1 MARARH
7 PDDVDEPLID
17 LGVVTDN
24 ADQLDIGPPP
34 MAPGKRQWPFVMV
47 LALLAAFTGGSGA
60 SNSVE
65 ALGVLAE
72 HTVGF
77 IADRGALY
85 ALREEPA
92 VTAYDWGTGEE
103 RWRRSIPSN
112 AGQVYLAADRAY
124 IRHRPCTDAIGWS
137 LERLDP
143 ADGHQQWLAAGAPVA
158 VLRAG
163 EQADNSPPL
172 LLLVD
177 ERAATCPPAVPLR
190 NTPQTPVHLAAID
203 AESGVVRWQFQMPA
217 GGRLVSPDVPGNTW
231 FAIWYPDGHTE
242 IRAAATGAVI
252 SAAEVPEL
260 ADGPPQSVR
269 VVGDMLVI
277 VSVRLDGALITS
289 YGHAP
294 LTYRWQ
300 QLFQS
305 VEPVPIAELA
315 YGPVVIAC
323 GPMVCVPNWRDIAV
337 LDPRTGEQRW
347 RRTIQLDAVG
357 TGVLVARDRGDF
369 MRIRVVD
376 WQTGVDRSELAGWG
390 LVPMATDELGDAAG
404 TATATATT
412 YALLQR
418 PDGDGSRI
426 ARINLQTGEVQF
438 LGQVRP
444 IPSRCAMR
452 GHRLSC
458 LAGGD
463 TLHLWKV

>member
-1 MARARH
+1 MVNARH
-7 PDDVDEPLID
+7 PDDVEERLID
-17 LGVVTDN
+17 LGVVNDH

-34 MAPGKRQWPFVMV
+34 AIPGQRQWPFAMV

-60 SNSVE
+60 SSSVE

-72 HTVGF
+72 HTIGF
-77 IADRGALY
+77 VADRDALY

-103 RWRRSIPSN
+103 RWSRSMPPNS
-112 AGQVYLAADRAY
+112 GQVYLAADRAY
-124 IRHRPCTDAIGWS
+124 IRHRPCTDATGWS

-143 ADGHQQWLAAGAPVA
+143 VDGHEQWLAAGAPVA
-158 VLRAG
+158 VLRIDQRPG
-163 EQADNSPPL
+163 

-177 ERAATCPPAVPLR
+177 ERAGTCPPAVPLR
-190 NTPQTPVHLAAID
+190 NSPQTPVHLAAID
-203 AESGVVRWQFQMPA
+203 ADTGVVRWQFQMPV
-217 GGRLVSPDVPGNTW
+217 GGRLVSPDVPGNDW
-231 FAIWYPDGHTE
+231 FAIWYPGGHTE
-242 IRAAATGAVI
+242 VRAAATGAVI
-252 SAAEVPEL
+252 SAARVPEL
-260 ADGPPQSVR
+260 AEGPPQSVR
-269 VVGDMLVI
+269 IVGDLLVI
-277 VSVRLDGALITS
+277 VSVRLDGALISS

-315 YGPVVIAC
+315 YGPVVVAC
-323 GPMVCVPNWRDIAV
+323 GPMICVPNWRDIAV

-357 TGVLVARDRGDF
+357 AGVLVARDREDF
-369 MRIRVVD
+369 MRIRIVD
-376 WQTGVDRSELAGWG
+376 WQTGADRSELDGWG
-390 LVPMATDELGDAAG
+390 LVPMATDGNDDAAG
-404 TATATATT
+404 TAAAAGTT
-412 YALLQR
+412 YALVQR

-426 ARINLQTGEVQF
+426 ARVNLHTGEVQI

-463 TLHLWKV
+463 AVHLWKV

>member
-1 MARARH
+1 MVRTRH
-7 PDDVDEPLID
+7 PDDVEERLID

-24 ADQLDIGPPP
+24 ADQIDIGPPP
-34 MAPGKRQWPFVMV
+34 VFPGRRQWPFVMI
-47 LALLAAFTGGSGA
+47 LALLATFTGGSGA
-60 SNSVE
+60 RTSVE
-65 ALGVLAE
+65 SLGVLAE

-77 IADRGALY
+77 VADRGALY
-85 ALREEPA
+85 ALREDPA
-92 VTAYDWGTGEE
+92 VTAYDWGTGEQ
-103 RWRRSIPSN
+103 RWSRTIPPN

-124 IRHRPCTDAIGWS
+124 IRHRPCTDATGWS

-143 ADGHQQWLAAGAPVA
+143 ADGHQQWIAAGAPVA
-158 VLRAG
+158 VLRI
-163 EQADNSPPL
+163 EQRPG

-177 ERAATCPPAVPLR
+177 ERASTCPPAVPLR
-190 NTPQTPVHLAAID
+190 NSPQTPVHLAAID
-203 AESGVVRWQFQMPA
+203 AESGVVRWQFQMPV
-217 GGRLVSPDVPGNTW
+217 GGRLVSPDVPGNDW

-269 VVGDMLVI
+269 IVGDLLVI

-294 LTYRWQ
+294 LAYRWQ
-300 QLFQS
+300 KLFQS
-305 VEPVPIAELA
+305 AEPVPIAEIA
-315 YGPVVIAC
+315 YGPVVVAC

-357 TGVLVARDRGDF
+357 PGVLVARDREDF
-369 MRIRVVD
+369 MRIRIVD
-376 WQTGVDRSELAGWG
+376 WQTGVDRAELEGWG
-390 LVPMATDELGDAAG
+390 LVPMATDGNDDAAG
-404 TATATATT
+404 TAAAAGTT
-412 YALLQR
+412 YALVQK
-418 PDGDGSRI
+418 PDGEGSRI
-426 ARINLQTGEVQF
+426 ARVNLHTGEVEVI
-438 LGQVRP
+438 GQIHP

-463 TLHLWKV
+463 SVHLWKL

>member
-1 MARARH
+1 MEER
-7 PDDVDEPLID
+7 LID
-17 LGVVTDN
+17 LGVVN
-24 ADQLDIGPPP
+24 HHADQLEIGPPP
-34 MAPGKRQWPFVMV
+34 PAPGRRQWPFVTV
-47 LALLAAFTGGSGA
+47 LALLAAFTGGSVSG
-60 SNSVE
+60 SSVE
-65 ALGVLAE
+65 VLGVLAE

-77 IADRGALY
+77 VADRVALY

-103 RWRRSIPSN
+103 RWSRSIPPN

-124 IRHRPCTDAIGWS
+124 IRHRPCTDATGWS

-163 EQADNSPPL
+163 QEPDSRHPL

-190 NTPQTPVHLAAID
+190 NSPQTPVHLAAID

-217 GGRLVSPDVPGNTW
+217 GGRLVSPDVPGNDW
-231 FAIWYPDGHTE
+231 FAIWYPGGHTE
-242 IRAAATGAVI
+242 VRAAATGAVI

-269 VVGDMLVI
+269 IVGDMLVI
-277 VSVRLDGALITS
+277 VAVQLDGALITS
-289 YGHAP
+289 YGHEP
-294 LTYRWQ
+294 LVYRWQ
-300 QLFQS
+300 RLFQS
-305 VEPVPIAELA
+305 AEPVPIAELA
-315 YGPVVIAC
+315 YGPVVVAC

-347 RRTIQLDAVG
+347 RRPIQLDAVG
-357 TGVLVARDRGDF
+357 AGVLVARDREDF
-369 MRIRVVD
+369 MRIRIVD
-376 WQTGVDRSELAGWG
+376 WQTGVDRSELVGWG
-390 LVPMATDELGDAAG
+390 LVPTATDGIDDAAG
-404 TATATATT
+404 TAATAGATW
-412 YALLQR
+412 ALVQK
-418 PDGDGSRI
+418 PDGGSSRI
-426 ARINLQTGEVQF
+426 ARVNLHTGEVEV
-438 LGQVRP
+438 LGQVSP
-444 IPSRCAMR
+444 IPSRCALR

-463 TLHLWKV
+463 SVHLWKL